1 MCFQGSVKLTLN
13 LKPFYPSFV
22 SDLHGIKLCLKLSV
36 ELVLQL
42 QSKNNSKL
50 LFEFVYSTKLN
61 VLSISKQFS
70 SPYSI
75 KALVNS
81 LKFPFSLDY
90 LLKCLHELNLNPIA

>member
-42 QSKNNSKL
+42 QSKKNLSKL
-50 LFEFVYSTKLN
+50 LLKFVHSTKLN
-61 VLSISKQFS
+61 VLSISKQCLS
-70 SPYSI
+70 HYSI
-75 KALVNS
+75 NEAVN
-81 LKFPFSLDY
+81 Y
-90 LLKCLHELNLNPIA
+90 LRLSSFFILSPQMLTRA